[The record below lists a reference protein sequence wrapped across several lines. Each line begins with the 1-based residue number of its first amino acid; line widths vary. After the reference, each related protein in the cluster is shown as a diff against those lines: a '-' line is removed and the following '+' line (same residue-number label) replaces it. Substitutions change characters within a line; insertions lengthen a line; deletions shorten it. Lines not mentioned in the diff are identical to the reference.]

1 MLKYYTLL
9 SFAIVLEVIGAAYMK
24 VANGFDNLEGTLMG
38 AFCYIVALSC
48 YIILTNNYE
57 LGIVNALWA
66 GGGTVLVVL
75 IGSVFFQESMSIIKV
90 AGVLCVVVGMIGLN
104 IPERQHDDKGAW

>member
-9 SFAIVLEVIGAAYMK
+9 SFAIILEVIGAAYMK
-24 VANGFDNLEGTLMG
+24 VANGFANLEGTLVV

-48 YIILTNNYE
+48 YIILTKNYE

-75 IGSVFFQESMSIIKV
+75 IGSVFLGESMSIIKAAGVVCVV
-90 AGVLCVVVGMIGLN
+90 AGMVGLN
-104 IPERQHDDKGAW
+104 IPERQHDNKGAW